1 MLKLNSSNFFIKMA
15 SQVKNIDYT
24 KRKKN
29 PTRDENLIAR
39 YRFGI
44 SILILIF
51 GFVLILSIVS
61 YSPKDEANLISFSEL
76 GKILTGD
83 EQVRQKLER
92 THNLLGFIG
101 AKISYIFL
109 NYTFGYV
116 SILLGLLF
124 IFWGIALFLNKFGRG
139 FFKLTFYVL
148 VFSFLFSVL
157 LGNLKLIL
165 GTEKFSDEICG
176 IVGLYVADVSI
187 KLFGKIGSVFLVLVS
202 FLIFIGFVT
211 QMSFYDV
218 ALSLENKILAFLDK
232 FKRRSQKVRVLKQE
246 QKPVQRQ
253 PEVVISQADK
263 TTVEKERESREEK
276 IEKIV
281 VEKETIDT
289 ARGEVRNQQVKK
301 KIDFKLPPID
311 LLEQGEDESVAD
323 EDELN
328 TNAELLRNKL
338 ANFDIEIEK
347 ISITP
352 GPVVTLYEIVPAA
365 DVKVREIVSLA
376 DDIALALSARGIR
389 VIAPMPG
396 KGTVGIEIPNR
407 KPAIVRIR
415 SVIDSPEFKNFNG
428 ILPIAMG
435 KTITGEIYCDDLAR
449 MPHLLIGGATGSG
462 KSVGIN
468 TIIVSLLY
476 KLRPSEIKFVIIDPK
491 KVELVNYRKLINHY
505 LAICPDVDEEI
516 ITTPEN
522 AVLTLKSLVLEMN
535 ERYDKFS
542 KAGVR
547 NIQEYNERIRQ
558 GRIKNID
565 GNDFELPYIVVI
577 IDELADLM
585 LVASNDVE
593 GPITRLAQLA
603 RGVGIH
609 LVIATQRPSVDVITG
624 LIKANF
630 PTRIA
635 YQVASKVDSRT
646 ILDMNGAEQLIGS
659 GDMLYLPAGATK
671 PIRIQNAFVSPEEI
685 ERVVDFIAGQPG
697 FDEPYKLPS
706 VMEKQKIEINTGTE
720 FDELFEEAARIV
732 VRYRQASTSL
742 LQRKLK
748 IGYARAARIMDQLE
762 REGIVEPPIEG
773 NKAREVLVENES
785 ELEELLKQ
793 IKNK

>member
-1 MLKLNSSNFFIKMA
+1 MA
-15 SQVKNIDYT
+15 SQIKNIDYT

-29 PTRDENLIAR
+29 PTKEENFIAR

-51 GFVLILSIVS
+51 GLALILSIVS
-61 YSPKDEANLISFSEL
+61 YSPKDEANLVSFSEL

-92 THNLLGFIG
+92 THNWLGFIG

-109 NYTFGYV
+109 NYTFGYA

-124 IFWGIALFLNKFGRG
+124 TLWGVALFLNKFGKG
-139 FFKLTFYVL
+139 LFKLTFYIL
-148 VFSFLFSVL
+148 IFSFLLSVL

-176 IVGLYVADVSI
+176 VIGLYVADVSI
-187 KLFGKIGSVFLVLVS
+187 KLFGEIGSVFLVLVS
-202 FLIFIGFVT
+202 FLIFIGFVAEL
-211 QMSFYDV
+211 SFYDI
-218 ALSLENKILAFLDK
+218 AINLEDKILNFLDR
-232 FKRRSQKVRVLKQE
+232 FKRRSRKVKVSKQE
-246 QKPVQRQ
+246 QKPVQKQ
-253 PEVVISQADK
+253 SEVIVSQVDIK
-263 TTVEKERESREEK
+263 TIEREKEKKEE
-276 IEKIV
+276 IERTPI
-281 VEKETIDT
+281 ERGTIDIVKSE
-289 ARGEVRNQQVKK
+289 AKNQQVKK

-311 LLEQGEDESVAD
+311 LLELGEDESVAD

-407 KPAIVRIR
+407 KPTIVRIR
-415 SVIDSPEFKNFNG
+415 DVIDSPEFKNFNG

-505 LAICPDVDEEI
+505 LAVCPDVDEEI

-522 AVLTLKSLVLEMN
+522 AVLALKSLVLEMN

-542 KAGVR
+542 RAGVR

-565 GNDFELPYIVVI
+565 GNDSELPYIVVI

-685 ERVVDFIAGQPG
+685 ERVVDFIAEQPG

-762 REGIVEPPIEG
+762 REGIVEPPVEG
-773 NKAREVLVENES
+773 NKAREVLIES
-785 ELEELLKQ
+785 EIELEELLKQ

>member
-1 MLKLNSSNFFIKMA
+1 MT
-15 SQVKNIDYT
+15 SQTRNIDYR
-24 KRKKN
+24 KRKDKN
-29 PTRDENLIAR
+29 FFSR
-39 YRFGI
+39 YRIGFAV
-44 SILILIF
+44 LIF
-51 GFVLILSIVS
+51 SLGFFLILSILS
-61 YSPKDEANLISFSEL
+61 YTPKDQANLVSISEI

-92 THNLLGFIG
+92 THNWLGFIG
-101 AKISYIFL
+101 AKVSFFVI
-109 NYTFGYV
+109 NYTFGYA
-116 SILLGLLF
+116 SILMGLIL
-124 IFWGIALFLNKFGRG
+124 IFWGIFLFFDKDKKDLVRW
-139 FFKLTFYVL
+139 TFYIL
-148 VFSFLFSVL
+148 IFSFLLSVF
-157 LGNLKLIL
+157 LGNLKLIF
-165 GTEKFSDEICG
+165 GTDAFRSEICG
-176 IVGLYVADVSI
+176 MVGLYVSDILI
-187 KLFGKIGSVFLVLVS
+187 KLFGELGSIFITLVS
-202 FLIFIGFVT
+202 FLIFIGLVVEINYY
-211 QMSFYDV
+211 SIAVNIGD
-218 ALSLENKILAFLDK
+218 KISTFWERLRFEKRKEK
-232 FKRRSQKVRVLKQE
+232 FKKPSELKLQKLE
-246 QKPVQRQ
+246 QKQVQK
-253 PEVVISQADK
+253 PTEVVILQPEPKDVRLKEEITERKPERVEVKSEDAKEQFSDLDK
-263 TTVEKERESREEK
+263 EPRRKHHT
-276 IEKIV
+276 
-281 VEKETIDT
+281 
-289 ARGEVRNQQVKK
+289 KK
-301 KIDFKLPPID
+301 LDFKLPPIE
-311 LLEQGEDESVAD
+311 LLDPEDGEAVAD
-323 EDELN
+323 EEELN

-376 DDIALALSARGIR
+376 DDIALALAARGIR

-415 SVIDSPEFKNFNG
+415 GVIDSPEFKNFNG

-435 KTITGEIYCDDLAR
+435 KTISGEIYCDDLAR

-476 KLRPSEIKFVIIDPK
+476 KLLPSEVKFVIIDPK
-491 KVELVNYRKLINHY
+491 KVELINYRKLVNHY
-505 LAICPDVDEEI
+505 LAVCPDVDEEV

-522 AVLTLKSLVLEMN
+522 AVLVLKSLVLEMN

-547 NIQEYNERIRQ
+547 NIQDYNERVKQ
-558 GRIKNID
+558 GKIKSTEEVQHY
-565 GNDFELPYIVVI
+565 ELPYIVVI

-585 LVASNDVE
+585 LVASTDVE
-593 GPITRLAQLA
+593 EPITRLAQLA

-671 PIRIQNAFVSPEEI
+671 PIRIQNAFVSIEEV
-685 ERVVDFIAGQPG
+685 ERIVEYIASQPG
-697 FDEPYKLPS
+697 YDEPYKLPS
-706 VMEKQKIEINTGTE
+706 VLERQRVQISGGDE
-720 FDELFEEAARIV
+720 FDDLFDEAAKIV
-732 VRYRQASTSL
+732 VRYKQASTSL

-748 IGYARAARIMDQLE
+748 IGYARAARIVDQLE
-762 REGIVEPPIEG
+762 REGIVGPPMEG
-773 NKAREVLVENES
+773 NKAREVLIES
-785 ELEELLKQ
+785 ELELEEILKQ
-793 IKNK
+793 IRNR

>member
-1 MLKLNSSNFFIKMA
+1 MFEFKLPKIFSEMA

-29 PTRDENLIAR
+29 PTKEENFIAR

-51 GFVLILSIVS
+51 GLALILSIVS
-61 YSPKDEANLISFSEL
+61 YSPKDEANLVSFSEL

-92 THNLLGFIG
+92 THNWLGFIG

-109 NYTFGYV
+109 NYTFGYA

-124 IFWGIALFLNKFGRG
+124 TLWGVALFLNKFGKG
-139 FFKLTFYVL
+139 LFKLTFYIL
-148 VFSFLFSVL
+148 IFSFLLSVL

-176 IVGLYVADVSI
+176 VIGLYVADVSI
-187 KLFGKIGSVFLVLVS
+187 KLFGEIGSVFLVLVS
-202 FLIFIGFVT
+202 FLIFIGFVAEL
-211 QMSFYDV
+211 SFYDI
-218 ALSLENKILAFLDK
+218 AINLEDKILNFLDR
-232 FKRRSQKVRVLKQE
+232 FKRRSRKVKVSKQE
-246 QKPVQRQ
+246 QKPVQKQ
-253 PEVVISQADK
+253 SEVIVSQVDIK
-263 TTVEKERESREEK
+263 TVER
-276 IEKIV
+276 
-281 VEKETIDT
+281 EKEKKEEIERIPIEGGTIDIVKSE
-289 ARGEVRNQQVKK
+289 AKNQQVKK

-311 LLEQGEDESVAD
+311 LLELGEDESVAD

-407 KPAIVRIR
+407 KPTIVRIR
-415 SVIDSPEFKNFNG
+415 DVIDSPEFKNFNG

-505 LAICPDVDEEI
+505 LAVCPDVDEEI

-522 AVLTLKSLVLEMN
+522 AVLALKSLVLEMN

-542 KAGVR
+542 RAGVR

-565 GNDFELPYIVVI
+565 GNDSELPYIVVI

-685 ERVVDFIAGQPG
+685 ERVVDFIAEQPG

-762 REGIVEPPIEG
+762 REGIVEPPVEG
-773 NKAREVLVENES
+773 NKAREVLIES
-785 ELEELLKQ
+785 EIELEELLKQ

>member
-1 MLKLNSSNFFIKMA
+1 MV
-15 SQVKNIDYT
+15 SQVKNIDS
-24 KRKKN
+24 RKKKKDDGFF
-29 PTRDENLIAR
+29 TRHRI
-39 YRFGI
+39 GI
-44 SILILIF
+44 SILVFISGLI
-51 GFVLILSIVS
+51 LILSIVS
-61 YSPKDEANLISFSEL
+61 YTPKDEANLVSFSDI

-83 EQVRQKLER
+83 ELVRQKLAR
-92 THNLLGFIG
+92 THNWLGFLG
-101 AKISYIFL
+101 AKVSFFFL
-109 NYTFGYV
+109 NYTFGYS
-116 SILLGLLF
+116 SILFGVIFLLWGVALF
-124 IFWGIALFLNKFGRG
+124 INRFSRNL
-139 FFKLTFYVL
+139 FKLTFYVL
-148 VFSFLFSVL
+148 IFSFLLSVF
-157 LGNLKLIL
+157 LGDLKLMF
-165 GTEKFSDEICG
+165 GTDEFRDEVCG
-176 IVGLYVADVSI
+176 VVGLYVADVLV
-187 KLFGKIGSVFLVLVS
+187 KLFGGFGSVFAILVL
-202 FLIFIGFVT
+202 FLLFIGFVFKL
-211 QMSFYDV
+211 SFYDIAV
-218 ALSLENKILAFLDK
+218 SIGDRVSAILDK
-232 FKRRSQKVRVLKQE
+232 LKPRPSEVKILKQE
-246 QKPVQRQ
+246 QKKPARKQA
-253 PEVVISQADK
+253 EVIIS
-263 TTVEKERESREEK
+263 TVEQKPILEDK
-276 IEKIV
+276 IT
-281 VEKETIDT
+281 EKEPVETKD
-289 ARGEVRNQQVKK
+289 EVSEVKGQQVRK
-301 KIDFKLPPID
+301 KIDFKLPPIE
-311 LLEQGEDESVAD
+311 LLDPGEDESVAD
-323 EDELN
+323 EEELSM
-328 TNAELLRNKL
+328 NAELLRNKL
-338 ANFDIEIEK
+338 ANFDIEVEK

-376 DDIALALSARGIR
+376 DDIALALAARGIR

-407 KPAIVRIR
+407 KPAIVKIR

-476 KLRPSEIKFVIIDPK
+476 KLHPSEIKFVIIDPK

-505 LAICPDVDEEI
+505 LAVCPDVDEEI
-516 ITTPEN
+516 ITNPEN
-522 AVLTLKSLVLEMN
+522 AVLALKSLVLEMN
-535 ERYDKFS
+535 DRYDKFS

-547 NIQEYNERIRQ
+547 NIQEYNERVKR
-558 GRIKNID
+558 GLIKTD
-565 GNDFELPYIVVI
+565 GDHFELPYIVVI

-585 LVASNDVE
+585 LVASSDVE

-671 PIRIQNAFVSPEEI
+671 PIRIQNAFVSAEEI
-685 ERVVDFIAGQPG
+685 ERVVDYIADQPG
-697 FDEPYKLPS
+697 YDKPYELPS
-706 VMEKQKIEINTGTE
+706 VVKRQKIEINTGAE
-720 FDELFEEAARIV
+720 FDELFDEAARIV

-762 REGIVEPPIEG
+762 REGVVGPPIEG
-773 NKAREVLVENES
+773 NKAREVMIENEI
-785 ELEELLKQ
+785 ELEEFLKQ
-793 IKNK
+793 IRNK

>member
-1 MLKLNSSNFFIKMA
+1 MV
-15 SQVKNIDYT
+15 SQTKNIDYT
-24 KRKKN
+24 KKKKN
-29 PTRDENLIAR
+29 PPKDRNSSTR
-39 YRFGI
+39 YRFII
-44 SILILIF
+44 SILIFIVGL
-51 GFVLILSIVS
+51 VLILSIVS
-61 YSPKDEANLISFSEL
+61 YSPKDEANLVSFSEFD
-76 GKILTGD
+76 KILTGD

-92 THNLLGFIG
+92 THNWLGFIG

-116 SILLGLLF
+116 SILFGFLLMVLGV
-124 IFWGIALFLNKFGRG
+124 ALFFNKLGRG
-139 FFKLTFYVL
+139 LFKLTFYIL
-148 VFSFLFSVL
+148 IFSFLFSIL

-176 IVGLYVADVSI
+176 VIGLYVADVSI
-187 KLFGKIGSVFLVLVS
+187 KLFGELGSILIVLVS
-202 FLIFIGFVT
+202 FLIFIGFVIELN
-211 QMSFYDV
+211 FYDIAV
-218 ALSLENKILAFLDK
+218 GLEDKILAFSERLK
-232 FKRRSQKVRVLKQE
+232 QRSRGIKVLKQE
-246 QKPVQRQ
+246 QKSVQKQSEVIISKTDIKSIEREKREESEKIPVERQ
-253 PEVVISQADK
+253 
-263 TTVEKERESREEK
+263 TVEIAK
-276 IEKIV
+276 
-281 VEKETIDT
+281 
-289 ARGEVRNQQVKK
+289 GEVKSQQVKNK
-301 KIDFKLPPID
+301 VDFKLPPID
-311 LLEQGEDESVAD
+311 LLEPGEDESVAD
-323 EDELN
+323 EEELN
-328 TNAELLRNKL
+328 VNAELLRNKL

-376 DDIALALSARGIR
+376 DDIALALAARGIR

-407 KPAIVRIR
+407 KPAVVKIR

-428 ILPIAMG
+428 VLPIAMG

-505 LAICPDVDEEI
+505 IAICSDVDEEI

-522 AVLTLKSLVLEMN
+522 AVVTLRSLVLEMN

-547 NIQEYNERIRQ
+547 NIQEYNERVRQ
-558 GRIKNID
+558 GQIKNID
-565 GNDFELPYIVVI
+565 GTDFELPYIVVI

-671 PIRIQNAFVSPEEI
+671 PIRIQNAFVSPKEI
-685 ERVVDFIAGQPG
+685 ERIVEYIAKQPG
-697 FDEPYKLPS
+697 YDEPYRLPS

-748 IGYARAARIMDQLE
+748 VGYARAARIMDQLE
-762 REGIVEPPIEG
+762 REGIVEPPVEG
-773 NKAREVLVENES
+773 NKAREVLIDNEI
-785 ELEELLKQ
+785 ELEEFLKQ

>member
-1 MLKLNSSNFFIKMA
+1 MLEFKLVKIFSEMA
-15 SQVKNIDYT
+15 SQIKNIDYT
-24 KRKKN
+24 KRRKN
-29 PTRDENLIAR
+29 PTKEGNFITR

-51 GFVLILSIVS
+51 GLVLILSIVS
-61 YSPKDEANLISFSEL
+61 YSPKDEANLVSFSEL

-92 THNLLGFIG
+92 THNWLGFIG

-109 NYTFGYV
+109 NYTFGYA

-124 IFWGIALFLNKFGRG
+124 IFWGIALFLNKLGRG
-139 FFKLTFYVL
+139 LFKLTFYVL
-148 VFSFLFSVL
+148 IFSFLLSIL

-176 IVGLYVADVSI
+176 MIGLYVADVSI
-187 KLFGKIGSVFLVLVS
+187 KLFGEIGSVFLVLMS
-202 FLIFIGFVT
+202 FLIFIGFIAGLRFYDIA
-211 QMSFYDV
+211 MSFED
-218 ALSLENKILAFLDK
+218 KILNFLDR
-232 FKRRSQKVRVLKQE
+232 FKRRSQKVKVLKQE
-246 QKPVQRQ
+246 QKLVQKQ
-253 PEVVISQADK
+253 PEVIVPQVDIK
-263 TTVEKERESREEK
+263 TIERGKEKKEEIER
-276 IEKIV
+276 
-281 VEKETIDT
+281 ETIDV
-289 ARGEVRNQQVKK
+289 AKSGVKNQQVKK

-311 LLEQGEDESVAD
+311 LLEPGEDESVAD

-376 DDIALALSARGIR
+376 DDIALALSAPGIR

-415 SVIDSPEFKNFNG
+415 TVIDSPEFKNFNG
-428 ILPIAMG
+428 VLPIAMG
-435 KTITGEIYCDDLAR
+435 KTITGEIYCDDLVR

-522 AVLTLKSLVLEMN
+522 AVLALKSLVLEMS

-542 KAGVR
+542 RAGVR

-565 GNDFELPYIVVI
+565 VNDSELPYIVVI
-577 IDELADLM
+577 VDELADLM
-585 LVASNDVE
+585 LVALNDVE

-659 GDMLYLPAGATK
+659 GDMLYFPAGATK
-671 PIRIQNAFVSPEEI
+671 PIRIQNAFVSSEEI
-685 ERVVDFIAGQPG
+685 ERIIDHIAEQPG

-706 VMEKQKIEINTGTE
+706 VMEKQKIEINAGTE

-762 REGIVEPPIEG
+762 REGIVEPPVEG
-773 NKAREVLVENES
+773 NKAREVLIES
-785 ELEELLKQ
+785 EIELEELLKQ